1 MSPSSRGYASSRSGR
16 IAKKWEING
25 EIPIEN
31 WLHCNR
37 FRALSERAGTRSLR
51 LIVPARFGR
60 FLIAIYNKEPGPML
74 SVRRVRYLVLFSM
87 VALAGCGEGEK
98 GQPTLH
104 PVTGKLT
111 RGGQPVA
118 NVQIMFVPA
127 TREGRGATGI
137 TDASGMYKMV
147 SPNAG
152 EGVPAGQYK
161 VVLSQSGASD
171 AATVDMSRYTSGKD
185 PAKAESTEAFP
196 KEYGSEQTTPKTVE
210 VKTGPN
216 EINIEL

>member
-1 MSPSSRGYASSRSGR
+1 
-16 IAKKWEING
+16 
-25 EIPIEN
+25 
-31 WLHCNR
+31 
-37 FRALSERAGTRSLR
+37 
-51 LIVPARFGR
+51 
-60 FLIAIYNKEPGPML
+60 ML
-74 SVRRVRYLVLFSM
+74 SVRRVGYWVLLLSVGLV
-87 VALAGCGEGEK
+87 GCGEDEK

-118 NVQIMFVPA
+118 NVQVMFVPA

-137 TDASGMYKMV
+137 TDASGMFKMI

-161 VVLSQSGASD
+161 VVLTQAAASD
-171 AATVDMSRYTSGKD
+171 AASVDMSRYTSGKD
-185 PAKAESTEAFP
+185 PTKAEATEAFP
-196 KEYGSEQTTPKTVE
+196 TEYGSEQTTPKTVE